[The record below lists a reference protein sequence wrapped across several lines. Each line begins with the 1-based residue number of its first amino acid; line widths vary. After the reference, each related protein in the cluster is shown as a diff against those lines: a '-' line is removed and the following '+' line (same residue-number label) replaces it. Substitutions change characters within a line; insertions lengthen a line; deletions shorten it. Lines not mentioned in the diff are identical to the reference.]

1 MWTEWTLWT
10 WMMIPRNRFA
20 RFVAGL
26 FFFSGFSALI
36 YQVTWARRLSL
47 FFGSDV
53 YSTAITLS
61 AFMAGLSLGSYIAE
75 KVVDRVK
82 GHLLY
87 YGIIELCIGVYSL
100 CFSALLHAFTPE
112 LRHIYQ
118 TCFETAPLIYQ
129 AARIMVAA
137 LVLLPPTTLMGAT
150 LPLVVKTF
158 VRKDSEMGRFGGFFY
173 STNTFG
179 ALTGVMASAFVLIPI
194 FGIEVT
200 TWIAAGINAVV
211 GTAVLVSRNLEPGE
225 SGGGREEEVSREAGP
240 GYNAAHARRA
250 VFCIGLSGLAAL
262 ALEVVWTRILT
273 LSFSATVYSFSVML
287 VCFLFGIYLGSR
299 VVSKRVDSLSNPMR
313 DFGVVETWLGA
324 SVAFLGVVSYI
335 VPPFFGKLVWAL
347 SNLHVNFGVASNVAE
362 FLVAGMFIM
371 APTTLLGA
379 TFPIAVRI
387 CTPDARRAGFGTG
400 RVYASNTA
408 GAILGALIAGFAL
421 IPAMGSYRSLLVI
434 AGLFFVNGLVLL
446 RPAGSVASA
455 AWPAGVLILSAI
467 GTVALPRQTV
477 INYNQQ
483 NSTKPELIYH
493 GEGISHSVDIVRS
506 PNRDVIMMVDG
517 NIEADTSFTQRR
529 HFILKAH
536 LPLLLHP
543 HPHEVAVV
551 GLGLGITLAA
561 TARNPEVEHVQVIE
575 LSPEMVEAHKYLK
588 EIDGGVLGNPKVSVR
603 LDDGRNYFS
612 MTDRTFDMITAD
624 PIHPRITGVGYLYT
638 EEYYKCIKQRL
649 KPGGVVCQ
657 WMPMY
662 NISRRSFDVAF
673 RTFSRVFG
681 NASFWYVR
689 GHGLFVATESPFTI
703 DFADLA
709 RRMGEEPVASDM
721 ASIDIHGPEEFL
733 AHLLM
738 GPKQIQQY
746 LAAAGDEQVNTDA
759 NAYLEYHTPS
769 EFLDKTKDI
778 VAALA
783 KYAGYDPEIIRNV
796 PAGEREKIRA
806 EWDRRQ
812 GRLLPEL
819 DEALR

>member
-1 MWTEWTLWT
+1 MK
-10 WMMIPRNRFA
+10 IPHNQFA
-20 RFVAGL
+20 RFIAGL

-53 YSTAITLS
+53 YSTAITLG

-75 KVVDRVK
+75 KVVDRLK
-82 GHLLY
+82 RHLVF
-87 YGIIELCIGVYSL
+87 YGLIELCIGIY
-100 CFSALLHAFTPE
+100 ALLFNAFLYAFTPQ

-129 AARIMVAA
+129 SARILVAA
-137 LVLLPPTTLMGAT
+137 LVLLPPTTLMGVT

-158 VRKDSEMGRFGGFFY
+158 VRKDSEMGKFGGFFY

-179 ALTGVMASAFVLIPI
+179 ALAGVMVSAFLLIPI
-194 FGIEVT
+194 FGIEAT
-200 TWIAAGINAVV
+200 TWIAASINAIVGCVV
-211 GTAVLVSRNLEPGE
+211 LLSRNVEATE
-225 SGGGREEEVSREAGP
+225 SAQEEMDSRKAGS
-240 GYNAAHARRA
+240 GYKYDPIHAGTA

-287 VCFLFGIYLGSR
+287 VCFLFGIYFGSR
-299 VVSKRVDSLSNPMR
+299 VVSGRVDSLSNPMR

-324 SVAFLGVVSYI
+324 SVAFLGIISYI
-335 VPPFFGKLVWAL
+335 IPAFFGKLVWAL
-347 SNLHVNFGVASNVAE
+347 SNLHVNFGVASNMAE
-362 FLVAGMFIM
+362 FLVAGLFIM

-379 TFPIAVRI
+379 TFPIAVKI

-434 AGLFFVNGLVLL
+434 AALFFLNGAILL
-446 RPAGSVASA
+446 RPVGSLASTV
-455 AWPAGVLILSAI
+455 WPASVLLLSAI
-467 GTVALPRQTV
+467 GTIALPRQTI

-483 NSTKPELIYH
+483 SSTKPDLIYH
-493 GEGISHSVDIVRS
+493 GEGVSHSVDIVRS
-506 PNRDVIMMVDG
+506 PNHDVIMMVDG
-517 NIEADTSFTQRR
+517 NIEADTSFTQKR

-543 HPHEVAVV
+543 HPHDVAVV

-561 TARNPEVEHVQVIE
+561 TARNPDVDHVQVIE
-575 LSPEMVEAHKYLK
+575 LSPEMVEAHKYL
-588 EIDGGVLGNPKVSVR
+588 EGIDGGVLKNPKVSVR

-638 EEYYKCIKQRL
+638 EEYYKCIKLRL

-662 NISRRSFDVAF
+662 NISKQSFDVAF
-673 RTFSRVFG
+673 RTFSHVFE

-689 GHGLFVATESPFTI
+689 GHGLFVATESQFTI
-703 DFADLA
+703 DFAELA
-709 RRMGEEPVASDM
+709 RRINQQPVANDM
-721 ASIDIHGPEEFL
+721 ASIEIHGPEDLL

-738 GPKQIQQY
+738 GPRQIREY
-746 LAAAGDEQVNTDA
+746 LAGSGNGAINTDS

-778 VAALA
+778 VQALI
-783 KYAGYDPEIIRNV
+783 KYAGYDPEIIQKAS
-796 PAGEREKIRA
+796 PEELEKIQSAWVHRRA
-806 EWDRRQ
+806 
-812 GRLLPEL
+812 RLLPEL
-819 DEALR
+819 DEPLR